1 MVVGA
6 WIINSKVVAM
16 FSPIY
21 LKKKKNQLKSQSV
34 SDAVLLSLIV
44 TLLRPELFQNKF
56 LLQWLEHRLGR
67 REPGIPQNWRSFL

>member
-1 MVVGA
+1 MDYKQQGGSNVFANLFG
-6 WIINSKVVAM
+6 
-16 FSPIY
+16 
-21 LKKKKNQLKSQSV
+21 KKKNQLKSQSV